1 MQNVIPSD
9 VVADFIVACV
19 IAHRVTI
26 DRTATGVCNL
36 FGEKKGPLL
45 RGPCARSRRLFRW
58 IGGGFQS
65 TAVSEG
71 PLFYEVRNSK
81 GRKVRSWYI
90 EAGGIHPHLSNRLL
104 PNLPQA
110 AENNS

>member
-1 MQNVIPSD
+1 MPTS
-9 VVADFIVACV
+9 
-19 IAHRVTI
+19 TI
-26 DRTATGVCNL
+26 KD
-36 FGEKKGPLL
+36 
-45 RGPCARSRRLFRW
+45 LFRRD
-58 IGGGFQS
+58 
-65 TAVSEG
+65 
-71 PLFYEVRNSK
+71 EVRNSK